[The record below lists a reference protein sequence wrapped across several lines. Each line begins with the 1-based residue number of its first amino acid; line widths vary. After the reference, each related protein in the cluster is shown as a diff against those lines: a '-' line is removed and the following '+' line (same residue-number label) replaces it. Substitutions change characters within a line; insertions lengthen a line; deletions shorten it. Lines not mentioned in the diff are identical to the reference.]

1 MNSAVLAT
9 PAVARAGS
17 RPAWWWAGV
26 ALLCSL
32 VALGVGAAS
41 GVEVGLGLR
50 AAAFGLV
57 CWAAA
62 EDLRT
67 RRLRNVL
74 TAPALVLAFA
84 GNASPVAALLGTVL
98 APLPFLLIAIP
109 RPRAMG
115 MGDVKLA
122 AVAGAWA
129 GVGALPLW
137 WLATALAGAALALL
151 ALIRGGPRSTLAY
164 GPALVAG
171 LGPLLW

>member
-1 MNSAVLAT
+1 MNSTALAAPALA
-9 PAVARAGS
+9 PAVS
-17 RPAWWWAGV
+17 RPAWWWAGA

-32 VALGVGAAS
+32 AALGVGAAS

-74 TAPALVLAFA
+74 TAPALVLALA
-84 GNASPVAALLGTVL
+84 GGASTTALLGAVL
-98 APLPFLLIAIP
+98 APLPFLVIAIP
-109 RPRAMG
+109 RPGAMG

-122 AVAGAWA
+122 AVAGALA
-129 GVGALPLW
+129 GVGGLPLW
-137 WLATALAGAALALL
+137 WFATALAGAALALL